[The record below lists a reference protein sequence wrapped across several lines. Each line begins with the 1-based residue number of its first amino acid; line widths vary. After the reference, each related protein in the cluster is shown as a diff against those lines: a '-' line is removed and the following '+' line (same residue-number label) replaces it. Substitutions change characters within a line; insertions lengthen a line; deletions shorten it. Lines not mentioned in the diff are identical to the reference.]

1 MDILECG
8 KVLNTHGIRG
18 EIKVD
23 NYCDPGFFKK
33 LRTVCIGGTEY
44 AIRSARDHG
53 AFVLLTLEG
62 VETIEQAMPLK
73 NKPITVRRE
82 QVRLEKGQY
91 LYRDLYGFSVY
102 DQRSGQTIGT
112 LREVLERP
120 ASMVYVIDCGGW
132 ESDTYNVVLSGSTM
146 GFNISSG
153 RLSVHEVMKR
163 LGKE

>member
-18 EIKVD
+18 EVKVD

-44 AIRSARDHG
+44 TLRSARDHG

-62 VETIEQAMPLK
+62 VDTIEQAMSLK

-120 ASMVYVIDCGGW
+120 ASMVYVIDCGGA
-132 ESDTYNVVLSGSTM
+132 
-146 GFNISSG
+146 
-153 RLSVHEVMKR
+153 EVMVPAVPPFHQGVDLEGR
-163 LGKE
+163 VLTIRTIEGMLPHEN